1 MRSFTND
8 ARSVAAPT
16 LDTWLNVVDSVLVM
30 FATIDAEMVSM
41 NAFEASAV
49 RTLLCC
55 GASRATEEVVGVL
68 VLVALL
74 IGLNIFVVV
83 ERDVLVEWM
92 VGWVVGVG
100 VGVAV
105 AMGLF
110 GIVGNTFVGRPKKVT
125 MGFIC

>member
-1 MRSFTND
+1 M
-8 ARSVAAPT
+8 
-16 LDTWLNVVDSVLVM
+16 DSVLVT

-41 NAFEASAV
+41 NAFVASAE
-49 RTLLCC
+49 RRLLCC
-55 GASRATEEVVGVL
+55 GTSRATEEVVGVL
-68 VLVALL
+68 VSVVLL

-100 VGVAV
+100 VGVTLALL
-105 AMGLF
+105 GLF
-110 GIVGNTFVGRPKKVT
+110 GIVGNTFVGCPKKVA